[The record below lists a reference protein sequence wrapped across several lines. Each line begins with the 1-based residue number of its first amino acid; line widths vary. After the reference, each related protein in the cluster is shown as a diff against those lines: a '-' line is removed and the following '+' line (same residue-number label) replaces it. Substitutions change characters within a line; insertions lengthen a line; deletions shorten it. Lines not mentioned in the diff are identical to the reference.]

1 MLFVST
7 SCNGLAVPPLTT
19 DAAPKRL
26 GAATTFIAP
35 RLVLPLRPG
44 SAEWRLLGDRLVR
57 GIPHET
63 EVVLELIEHGAHA
76 RLGTASFSLAA
87 LLRTAAEG
95 TRQDLPVH
103 ADKALGVG
111 SNPAPN
117 PSPTRTPNLAIPL
130 TLALTPNHP

>member
-1 MLFVST
+1 MRRRHGLGLGLGLTLTLTLTLT
-7 SCNGLAVPPLTT
+7 SNCDPNPSPNTNPNPNPNPNPNQVPPLTT

-35 RLVLPLRPG
+35 RLLMPLRPG

-76 RLGTASFSLAA
+76 RLGTASF
-87 LLRTAAEG
+87 
-95 TRQDLPVH
+95 
-103 ADKALGVG
+103 
-111 SNPAPN
+111 
-117 PSPTRTPNLAIPL
+117 
-130 TLALTPNHP
+130 